1 MERRPTRP
9 VAASTLFAIVAVTA
23 LFVVAGGAADRGLAF
38 AANPP
43 SGGSAASQP
52 ASGAAGL
59 ALLVD
64 PSSWWMRDGNSTV
77 LAAVWTGL
85 PPGCE
90 NIPLWYRWSDSPGP
104 GAGTLASSDQNS
116 TVFTA
121 ASLDPG
127 TSEVRVEAA
136 TVVRCGADETVV
148 DATAGSN
155 VTVVAPLALD
165 RLTVTPD
172 PVPAG
177 AVANLSGVLVGGAPP
192 YRLEVAWGDGAV
204 SFANVS
210 ATGAF
215 SLGHGFPAG
224 DFGPTVVATDASGQ
238 RANASTDEP
247 LYSSG
252 GLAVGIRPS
261 TTVAEVGVPVGF
273 AGVVIDPPTA
283 YGSASLCTGP
293 GGGVARRPP
302 ADATAENFSCTFAN
316 PGTAEVEFEVVPVSS
331 QVPPAS
337 AELSEPVE
345 PRLGLEVVTPPASAE
360 AGRVAGVSATVTG
373 GVPPFAIS
381 WQLSGTANLSSTTLA
396 TDGTVELPILAGRP
410 GSYVATVT
418 VVDGVGEVAANSSST
433 LEVAPRLFASA
444 AVGRPVTPNGTAVEV
459 AGTVTAGD
467 GPYLWAVVPSLV
479 PAYESPQNGSL
490 DTAAG
495 FDWNGTFSEEGNV
508 SVTVAVVDQDGA
520 GWWDALPTPLVSPL
534 RVDGGLNASR
544 DGNSTLL
551 RLGLTIEGGLPPF
564 VVEANATRGGEGNL
578 SAPSDGSFS
587 YSWVVNGT
595 GAFDLTVAVLDRL
608 GARATVNLSAS
619 TPASTPPPSSP
630 PPSAPP
636 PGSAPPLPSTAAP
649 VLDVTVG
656 TTLAVALALGAAG
669 VWTRWRR
676 RDRSPQGPAP
686 EPDAVAVLR
695 GIIEPAD
702 GVDRSTVE
710 LLAEEEGVP
719 LARARSTLDR
729 LVAEGTVRSETGA
742 DGEEVLAWST
752 RA

>member
-1 MERRPTRP
+1 MERHPTCP
-9 VAASTLFAIVAVTA
+9 VAASTLFAIAAVTT
-23 LFVVAGGAADRGLAF
+23 LFVVTGGTADRGLAF
-38 AANPP
+38 ATHVP
-43 SGGSAASQP
+43 SGVSTASRP
-52 ASGAAGL
+52 ASGAAGV

-64 PSSWWMRDGNSTV
+64 PASWWMRDGNSTG

-90 NIPLWYRWSDSPGP
+90 DTPLWYRWSDPPGP
-104 GAGTLASSDQNS
+104 GAGTLAPSDENS

-155 VTVVAPLALD
+155 VTVVAPLALTG
-165 RLTVTPD
+165 LTVAPD

-177 AVANLSGVLVGGAPP
+177 AVVNLSGVLVGGAPP

-204 SFANVS
+204 SFANAS
-210 ATGAF
+210 AAGAF
-215 SLGHGFPAG
+215 SLGHGFSAG
-224 DFGPTVVATDASGQ
+224 DFEPAVVATDASGQ

-273 AGVVIDPPTA
+273 AGVVLDPPTA

-293 GGGVARRPP
+293 GGGVARRPA

-316 PGTAEVEFEVVPVSS
+316 PGPAMVEFEVVPVSA
-331 QVPPAS
+331 QLPPAS
-337 AELSEPVE
+337 AELSEPVA
-345 PRLGLEVVTPPASAE
+345 PRLALAVETPPAVAE
-360 AGRVAGVSATVTG
+360 AGRVAGVSATVAG

-396 TDGTVELPILAGRP
+396 TDGTVELPTLTGRP
-410 GSYVATVT
+410 GSYVVTVT
-418 VVDGVGEVAANSSST
+418 VVDGVGAVAANASSA
-433 LEVAPRLFASA
+433 LEVAPGLYASA
-444 AVGRPVTPNGTAVEV
+444 AAGRTVTPNGTTVEV
-459 AGTVTAGD
+459 GGTVTSGT

-479 PAYESPQNGSL
+479 PASESPQNGSL
-490 DTAAG
+490 DAAGG

-508 SVTVAVVDQDGA
+508 SVTVGVVDQDGA
-520 GWWDALPTPLVSPL
+520 GWWEALPIPLVPPL
-534 RVDGGLNASR
+534 GVDGRLNASR

-564 VVEANATRGGEGNL
+564 VVEANATRGGDGNL

-608 GARATVNLSAS
+608 GAWATVNLSAS
-619 TPASTPPPSSP
+619 TPVSSPPPSSP
-630 PPSAPP
+630 PPSNPP
-636 PGSAPPLPSTAAP
+636 PGSSPPLPSAAAP
-649 VLDVTVG
+649 ELDVAVG
-656 TTLAVALALGAAG
+656 SALAVALALGAASA
-669 VWTRWRR
+669 WTRWRR
-676 RDRSPQGPAP
+676 RARSTRAPPP